1 MVSQTSI
8 FKSSYVTLW
17 GIKNTFEAKTSNE
30 QHQFDLFYVPHNFFE
45 GDTCKYTL
53 TVADAVSRCQVA
65 RGLKTREASEV
76 CIYLRR
82 NI

>member
-1 MVSQTSI
+1 M
-8 FKSSYVTLW
+8 
-17 GIKNTFEAKTSNE
+17 
-30 QHQFDLFYVPHNFFE
+30 FYFFE

-53 TVADAVSRCQVA
+53 TDADAVSRCQIA
-65 RGLKTREASEV
+65 RGLKTRKASEV